1 MLNILVVTNNDHTL
15 CSSRR
20 ITYHVTIC
28 QHHGDGQQSFL
39 SSRLHLLLRWM
50 RIWKHCVW
58 LCYHPWLFVL
68 PTLTLPSPGCSITW
82 LRCHEDESRQ
92 GWNLP
97 GGMFV
102 YGFGAHRTGKDL
114 CLCEAT
120 LLLLLVS
127 MKQLHWVDVRISF
140 LSYSCVFSVGSCPF
154 SDDYLPRAVCGICY
168 LQCYPKVGCCLPPP
182 ECAALERLTDKPIT
196 AEPISAQPVSVE
208 MVMRRDCEYRHEW
221 GFRFL
226 SFLNQPLFICSGRGT
241 FKEPYLYYPSSYS
254 TMILRSFAS
263 KTPYST
269 LSNTCNGPA
278 IFYIYLQ
285 QNNIDLPSIRSNI
298 HPLTPF
304 QTATGVFCLLIS
316 PAWIILLF
324 VEQGFEMTRIH
335 GE

>member
-1 MLNILVVTNNDHTL
+1 LRARARVTTRFPLDFNILMVCVRHLDFWYLSIISFFSFTRLVNH
-15 CSSRR
+15 
-20 ITYHVTIC
+20 
-28 QHHGDGQQSFL
+28 HHGNISPQSFL

-140 LSYSCVFSVGSCPF
+140 LSYSCVFSVGSWLLAQSRLRHLLF
-154 SDDYLPRAVCGICY
+154 TMLPEGWLLPPTTRVRGFGKVDRQAHYSGTYFGSTSFGGDGDETWLWISPWMRLSLFVFPKSTTLY
-168 LQCYPKVGCCLPPP
+168 LQRP
-182 ECAALERLTDKPIT
+182 R
-196 AEPISAQPVSVE
+196 
-208 MVMRRDCEYRHEW
+208 
-221 GFRFL
+221 
-226 SFLNQPLFICSGRGT
+226 
-241 FKEPYLYYPSSYS
+241 
-254 TMILRSFAS
+254 
-263 KTPYST
+263 
-269 LSNTCNGPA
+269 
-278 IFYIYLQ
+278 YI
-285 QNNIDLPSIRSNI
+285 
-298 HPLTPF
+298 
-304 QTATGVFCLLIS
+304 
-316 PAWIILLF
+316 
-324 VEQGFEMTRIH
+324 
-335 GE
+335 